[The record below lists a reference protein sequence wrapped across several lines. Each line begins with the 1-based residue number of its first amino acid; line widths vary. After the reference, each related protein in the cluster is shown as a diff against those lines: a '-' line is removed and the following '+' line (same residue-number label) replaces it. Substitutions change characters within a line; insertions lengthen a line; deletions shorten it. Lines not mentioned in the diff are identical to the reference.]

1 MQVVSQAMKI
11 VSKEMKSD
19 KLQIL
24 WTFVFIMY
32 MAVTLSFFMNSMFE
46 ERDYINPM
54 ADFVM
59 LMLSPML
66 GFYFSRKS
74 FKYLTEDSYTQML
87 YYYRSIPVPAEA
99 VIVSRAFM
107 ALLAFVV
114 NGIIFFGVIY
124 VIADDLRYSM
134 DLMAYI
140 SFGLT
145 WIGIG
150 ILITGLLIYFEFM
163 KSGKVYCLITFLVMI
178 IIAVVLLLLFISGIR
193 FSLFDYIATA
203 SARWKLL
210 SPVMWS
216 SLVIGVGGFA
226 GMCRLTLNH
235 MKQRDLS

>member
-1 MQVVSQAMKI
+1 MKI
-11 VSKEMKSD
+11 VSKEIKSD
-19 KLQIL
+19 KLQML
-24 WTFVFIMY
+24 WTIVFILY

-46 ERDYINPM
+46 ERDYINPT
-54 ADFVM
+54 ADV
-59 LMLSPML
+59 LMLIFIPML
-66 GFYFSRKS
+66 GFYFSRRS

-99 VIVSRAFM
+99 VIVSRIFM
-107 ALLAFVV
+107 GLLAFAI

-124 VIADDLRYSM
+124 VLADDLRYSM

-150 ILITGLLIYFEFM
+150 ILTTGLLIYFEFM
-163 KSGKVYCLITFLVMI
+163 KSGKVYCLITFLLMT
-178 IIAVVLLLLFISGIR
+178 IIAVVLWLLFIAGIR
-193 FSLFDYIATA
+193 FSLFDYITTA
-203 SARWKLL
+203 SKRRELL

-216 SLVIGVGGFA
+216 SLVIGIAGFA